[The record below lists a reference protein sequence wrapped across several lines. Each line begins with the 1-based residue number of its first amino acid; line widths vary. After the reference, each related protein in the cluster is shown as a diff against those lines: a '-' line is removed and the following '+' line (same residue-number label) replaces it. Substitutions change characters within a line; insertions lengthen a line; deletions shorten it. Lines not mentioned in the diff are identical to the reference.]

1 MRRLKF
7 EIKSEVGKLEGIV
20 LHRPGKEVSNM
31 TPSNAKKALYSD
43 ILNLNILTEEYNEF
57 YDVLN
62 KVSTTY
68 DVKDLLEDVLG
79 NDKIKLD
86 LINRVCDNEKVPQLK
101 DFLYNKINTEELTRM
116 LIEGVP
122 LKRNDLTNFLSPD
135 KYILQPLHNL
145 FFMRDSAVVYN
156 NSTYISNMANVVRDR
171 ESMIMESIFDYHI
184 NFNTKTINP
193 INSKYHKHGLSTEG
207 GDILIAR
214 EDIILI
220 GNGCRTNT
228 TGIDFILKTIKDKKE
243 KCHIIVQEL
252 PSFPESFIH
261 LDMVFT
267 LLDYDKCMIYEP
279 VIYDEKLYT
288 IHIEIDNGK
297 VNIRYRKN
305 ILDALKGLGI
315 DLTPLKCGGTAD
327 IYTQEREQWHSGA
340 NFFAFAPGKVIGYER
355 NINTIEELS
364 NNGFEI
370 ITAKDFIEKE
380 YIENDNN
387 IAVVIK
393 GSELSRGG
401 GGCRCMTLPI
411 KRI

>member
-315 DLTPLKCGGTAD
+315 DLSPLKCGGTAD